1 MQTLDRTTELGK
13 KLFYASYIL
22 MLVRSLLS
30 ASMLSVVIGT
40 DGVFFRYILRIAA
53 LIPIFIKLCTQDRF
67 EGQTLLRYVIFACA
81 VALMIAFNSH
91 SALVDIAVLIVGVHG
106 VSLKDAVRVFFRTA
120 SVVCGALFLLS
131 ILGVIENL
139 VIYTGLKPRY
149 SFGSVYPTDFAATLF
164 YIELAHAYLKGKNY
178 NLRNFFFWIVI
189 SFFVLVFCVAR
200 LDFILIFCFAWAM
213 LLAAYVPK
221 LFSFRG
227 IRAVL
232 WLMIPVL
239 CVGSILLHVVYTPE
253 NKFFAWMNGLLSGRL
268 YYGNLAVN
276 DYGFTLFGQVVRM
289 QGWGFTT
296 TEWDSKLGYYFV
308 DCGWLSLALQY
319 GIVMVVFVC
328 AVYTAVSRKS
338 FKEGD
343 HILPIILFFI
353 ALTSVVD
360 HHLFEYWFNPFLL
373 VLNMGLC
380 AGRRKST
387 AARSAV
393 AAGTV

>member
-30 ASMLSVVIGT
+30 ASTLSVIIGT

-53 LIPIFIKLCTQDRF
+53 LIPIAVKICTQDHYYKHTF
-67 EGQTLLRYVIFACA
+67 LRYVIFACA
-81 VALMIAFNSH
+81 VALMIAFNRH
-91 SALVDIAVLIVGVHG
+91 SNLVDIAVLIVGVHG
-106 VSLKDAVRVFFRTA
+106 VSLKDAVRVFYRTA
-120 SVVCGALFLLS
+120 GVICGALFLLS
-131 ILGVIENL
+131 LFGAIEN
-139 VIYTGLKPRY
+139 VVTYAGLKPRY
-149 SFGSVYPTDFAATLF
+149 AFGNVYATDFAATLF

-178 NLRNFFFWIVI
+178 NLRNFFFWIFV
-189 SFFVLVFCVAR
+189 SFFVLIFCVAR
-200 LDFILIFCFAWAM
+200 LDFVLIFCLAWAM

-227 IRAVL
+227 VQAVL

-239 CVGSILLHVVYTPE
+239 CVVSILLHVVYTPD
-253 NKFFAWMNGLLSGRL
+253 NRFLVWLNDLLSGRL

-276 DYGFTLFGQVVRM
+276 DYGFTLFGQVVKM

-296 TEWDSKLGYYFV
+296 DEWDSKLGYYFV

-319 GIVMVVFVC
+319 GIAMVVFVC
-328 AVYTAVSRKS
+328 AVYTAVSRRS

-343 HILPIILFFI
+343 HILPIILFFV

-360 HHLFEYWFNPFLL
+360 HHFFEYWFNPFLL
-373 VLNMGLC
+373 VLNMGLR
-380 AGRRKST
+380 AERRKST